1 MTEAGVD
8 HRSGRAGPDRADRRA
23 RLACAAAAT
32 AQLVTLAV
40 TWPLWRERDDPANLP
55 LVDAFAEVPWGVP
68 LVLAAALA
76 LWRPR
81 LGGPAFLALYA
92 LTVLGDQVRIQPEV
106 LSLGLLMTLPAFGP
120 SGRAVSRWLLAATW
134 LWAGLNK
141 ALSLGWPT
149 VGAAFIADAY
159 DRPDA
164 RVLVAWIIPLWE
176 IALGFGAMVPR
187 AWRATAVGAVAL
199 HVGILVTLSPL
210 FAGVNASVWAWNA
223 ALAIVAVLLFRVPH
237 PEPMLATTPVRLAAL
252 GLLATPLLFYGGAID
267 AYLSHH
273 LYTYDT
279 PTAVRCEPDG
289 GCRTETFDTFGS
301 LDTAFPPEARLYR
314 AAFQADCVPGSYLE
328 VTGIRTRLT
337 GDPAIRRYECEAS
350 TRQGADAV
358 EAPRP

>member
-1 MTEAGVD
+1 MTGVGVD
-8 HRSGRAGPDRADRRA
+8 QRPRWPGPGGLDARSYAS
-23 RLACAAAAT
+23 CAVSGVA
-32 AQLVTLAV
+32 LLITLAV

-55 LVDAFAEVPWGVP
+55 VVDTLAGPPWGPP
-68 LVLAAALA
+68 LVLATLVA

-81 LGGPAFLALYA
+81 FGGPAFLGLYA
-92 LTVLGDQVRIQPEV
+92 LAVLGDQLRIQPEV

-120 SGRAVSRWLLAATW
+120 SGRAVARWLLAAMW

-164 RVLVAWIIPLWE
+164 RLVIAWLVPLGE
-176 IALGFGAMVPR
+176 IALGVGAMVPR
-187 AWRATAVGAVAL
+187 AWRATAAGAVAL

-210 FAGVNASVWAWNA
+210 LAGVNASVWAWNA
-223 ALAIVAVLLFRVPH
+223 ALAIVALLLFWVPR
-237 PEPMLATTPVRLAAL
+237 PEPLLATTPVRLAAL

-301 LDTAFPPEARLYR
+301 LDIAFPPEARLFR
-314 AAFQADCVPGSYLE
+314 AAFEADCVAGSYLD

-337 GDPAIRRYECEAS
+337 GDPAVSRYECETS
-350 TRQGADAV
+350 
-358 EAPRP
+358 APAPAPERGRAP

>member
-1 MTEAGVD
+1 MTGDGGD
-8 HRSGRAGPDRADRRA
+8 HRSGPSGPTSEERRTRLVCAVAAG
-23 RLACAAAAT
+23 

-40 TWPLWRERDDPANLP
+40 TWPLWRERTDPANLP
-55 LVDAFAEVPWGVP
+55 VVEAFAGVPWGAP
-68 LVLAAALA
+68 LAGAAILA

-81 LGGPAFLALYA
+81 VGGPAFLTLYGLA
-92 LTVLGDQVRIQPEV
+92 VLGDQVRIQPEV

-159 DRPDA
+159 DRPGA
-164 RVLVAWIIPLWE
+164 RVAIAWLVPLGE
-176 IALGFGAMVPR
+176 IALGLGAMVPR

-223 ALAIVAVLLFRVPH
+223 ALAIVAVLLFWVPR

-301 LDTAFPPEARLYR
+301 LDVAFPPEARLYR
-314 AAFQADCVPGSYLE
+314 AAFLADCVAGSSLD

-337 GDPAIRRYECEAS
+337 GDPEVTRSECES
-350 TRQGADAV
+350 PTRPAPERPDA
-358 EAPRP
+358 P